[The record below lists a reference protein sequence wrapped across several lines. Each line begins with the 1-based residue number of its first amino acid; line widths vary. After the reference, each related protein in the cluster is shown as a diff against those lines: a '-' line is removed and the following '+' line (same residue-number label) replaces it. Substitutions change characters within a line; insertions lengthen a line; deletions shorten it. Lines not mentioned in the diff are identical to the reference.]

1 MNVLS
6 ILSILLKAEII
17 DINIK
22 VNLPPGFLT
31 ELDKATADGV
41 IKGPELGKLI
51 DKYQEGE

>member
-1 MNVLS
+1 VNVLS